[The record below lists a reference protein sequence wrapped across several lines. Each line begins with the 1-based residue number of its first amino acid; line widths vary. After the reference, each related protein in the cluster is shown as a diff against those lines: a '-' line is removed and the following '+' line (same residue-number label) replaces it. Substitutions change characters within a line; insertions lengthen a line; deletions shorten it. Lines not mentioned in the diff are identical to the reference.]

1 MQNQRVLFANISNQ
15 TPSLQKQQQ
24 QQKKTVFSQPT
35 TTTTNITHSAPRFS
49 IYNQDVELEN
59 ALKRIKELEE
69 QNKLKD
75 QIIAEQALSILLL
88 SSNDDVEKLNIKQNN
103 NRLRKVQQQKIEI
116 DSLKEKLEEAL
127 YNNEQSDVLTR
138 KLTQH
143 RIRLIQKLKAEN
155 QELRQLNSNNSNVVS
170 VNIVQEELNQS
181 LQTINIASP
190 KTEQSKGS
198 IHQHHYQNNLDFNY
212 GMDNEHPGEC

>member
-24 QQKKTVFSQPT
+24 QQKKTVFSQP

-88 SSNDDVEKLNIKQNN
+88 SSNDNVEKLSIKQNN

-116 DSLKEKLEEAL
+116 DSLKEKLEEAC
-127 YNNEQSDVLTR
+127 YNNEQSDVLTK

-181 LQTINIASP
+181 PQTINVASP
-190 KTEQSKGS
+190 QIEQSKGS